1 MNNEQKNEYIKP
13 EMTIIEM
20 VHDASLLE
28 ESCVGEECRIETC
41 WENCEDDEGSGDQ
54 SVMKKE
60 YSIPEVEIIRL
71 KVDAVLLQPSI
82 ASGAVGMIQDD
93 PATSSHKDVGQ

>member
-28 ESCVGEECRIETC
+28 ESCVGFECNIGTC
-41 WENCEDDEGSGDQ
+41 WDNGDGCDDDDESG
-54 SVMKKE
+54 E
-60 YSIPEVEIIRL
+60 
-71 KVDAVLLQPSI
+71 
-82 ASGAVGMIQDD
+82 
-93 PATSSHKDVGQ
+93 

>member
-41 WENCEDDEGSGDQ
+41 WENCEDDEGSGD
-54 SVMKKE
+54 
-60 YSIPEVEIIRL
+60 
-71 KVDAVLLQPSI
+71 
-82 ASGAVGMIQDD
+82 
-93 PATSSHKDVGQ
+93 